1 MTKWTQI
8 LTLKELEG
16 KTITSAKEDER
27 LFLFFEN
34 NEFAI
39 FYGYG
44 GDWSVGIQS
53 YVFNTDPTAVG
64 AGRPDQ
70 LYTLG
75 FITSEELAETKAA
88 YEAREKTFREKREL
102 EEYNRLKAKFG

>member
-8 LTLKELEG
+8 LNLEGLEG
-16 KTITSAKEDER
+16 KTITSVKEEDK

-44 GDWSVGIQS
+44 GDESVDIQS
-53 YVFNTDPTAVG
+53 YVFNTDPTAIG
-64 AGRPDQ
+64 ASPYQ

-102 EEYNRLKAKFG
+102 EEYKRLKAKFE